1 MPFLGLE
8 LDLERVVVLVS
19 TPFSRIDSAP
29 LRIRPS
35 RLNRAAR
42 RIGIVSKN
50 CLLNTNGSISDVSD
64 VERHAGRDL
73 VLYREV
79 PLLRIGAPQLRRRRD
94 DIRRRAGVGDET
106 E

>member
-1 MPFLGLE
+1 MPFPGLE
-8 LDLERVVVLVS
+8 LHLERVVVLVS

-29 LRIRPS
+29 LRIWS
-35 RLNRAAR
+35 TRLNRAAR
-42 RIGIVSKN
+42 RTRIVSKN
-50 CLLNTNGSISDVSD
+50 CLLDANRSISDVSD
-64 VERHAGRDL
+64 VQRHAGRDL

-79 PLLRIGAPQLRRRRD
+79 PLLRISAPQVRRRRD

>member
-8 LDLERVVVLVS
+8 LYLERVVVLVS

-35 RLNRAAR
+35 SLNRAAR
-42 RIGIVSKN
+42 RIRIVSKN
-50 CLLNTNGSISDVSD
+50 CLLDTNGSISDVSD

-73 VLYREV
+73 VLNREV
-79 PLLRIGAPQLRRRRD
+79 PLLRKGAPQVLRRRD
-94 DIRRRAGVGDET
+94 DIRSRARIG
-106 E
+106 